1 MSAGDFHSPAYFL
14 AGRSVAAVQRFLPLA
29 DLDCTDPDAVLAA
42 ARKEIAA
49 ALGSPNA
56 ERLLSLCVGAVSQRQ
71 GAARNAEWD
80 AVTNPLMPAIAMGQA
95 RKFVSNHFA
104 EIQRLARTMLSERKL
119 SVGMVC
125 WILDSKPR
133 LAA

>member
-1 MSAGDFHSPAYFL
+1 VTGDFHSPAFYL
-14 AGRSVAAVQRFLPLA
+14 AGKAVFAVKRFLPLA
-29 DLDCTDPDAVLAA
+29 DLDCTEPDAMLAA

-49 ALGSPNA
+49 VLPSPNA
-56 ERLLSLCVGAVSQRQ
+56 ERLLSLCVGAVAQRQ
-71 GAARNAEWD
+71 GAARNPEWD
-80 AVTNPLMPAIAMGQA
+80 AVTNPLMQTTAMGQA
-95 RKFVSNHFA
+95 RKFVSSHFS
-104 EIQRLARTMLSERKL
+104 EIQRLARTLLSERRL